1 MFDHMG
7 GVMQALV
14 MKKPQW
20 QEDMFFA
27 AMLAQQ
33 TLSKYYAGLTP
44 MTGIFLISA
53 HILAPFRKLQL
64 FSEWDKGMDI
74 YPEDKTCYTTQ
85 YREGFL
91 KYVENE
97 YCAKHRCVPINQL
110 QTLPSSDPISSATA
124 SGSCRSSFD
133 PYDLSSDE

>member
-27 AMLAQQ
+27 AKLAQQ

-44 MTGIFLISA
+44 TTGIFLISA

-74 YPEDKTCYTTQ
+74 NPEDKTSYTTQ
-85 YREGFL
+85 YQEAFL
-91 KYVENE
+91 KYMENK
-97 YCAKHRCVPINQL
+97 YYAKHRHVTVN
-110 QTLPSSDPISSATA
+110 
-124 SGSCRSSFD
+124 
-133 PYDLSSDE
+133 